1 VIARACIGEPVSWP
15 RLERYAA
22 GELDATTRGAIDA
35 HLRGCAACR
44 ACLDTIR
51 ADVVALPPLPV
62 IDVRPP
68 ARILAARWLFAGGA
82 LAAAAAIL
90 LVVLTRGSQ
99 PAPRASVAVKGAG
112 VVVLSVVRERDG
124 AIAIDPSTYR
134 ANDRLKV
141 QLTCDPGPSV
151 WADVIVYQDD
161 GAAFPIAPAAI
172 PCGNHAT
179 VPGAFRISGRGH
191 ALVCVALGVAAPP
204 ARAAHGPAPGQAC
217 IALAPE

>member
-1 VIARACIGEPVSWP
+1 VIHNADGGEVEQCGNGARCFA
-15 RLERYAA
+15 RYV
-22 GELDATTRGAIDA
+22 
-35 HLRGCAACR
+35 
-44 ACLDTIR
+44 
-51 ADVVALPPLPV
+51 ADKG
-62 IDVRPP
+62 
-68 ARILAARWLFAGGA
+68 LAQG
-82 LAAAAAIL
+82 
-90 LVVLTRGSQ
+90 
-99 PAPRASVAVKGAG
+99 
-112 VVVLSVVRERDG
+112 
-124 AIAIDPSTYR
+124 
-134 ANDRLKV
+134 DRLKV

-217 IALAPE
+217 VALAPE